1 MKIVAIVNPV
11 AGKGQEA
18 REWPRLLEAAGPQ
31 VAQVVT
37 WWTKGRGQAES
48 LAAQARRE
56 GFDRVIAVGGDGT
69 LFEVAN
75 GLWWEPEGRLPG
87 LGMVPFGTG
96 CDYLRNF
103 EVGRTLKENLA
114 AALGE
119 SEVPVNLGLV
129 RLPGLDGG
137 ASQRVF
143 VNVLGLG
150 FDAEVVRRFQR
161 QRRLRR
167 GRIAYL
173 SSALEALV
181 RLKPYRLQGEA
192 DGEAIDAMVHTFVV
206 GLGRYFGGG
215 ILITPQAAPQSD
227 CFQLVWVQQL
237 GRLEALRLLPAFWT
251 GRQLSHPQVHASHA
265 GYLKLRAAPAAYV
278 QAEGELIGRTPIE
291 VELNRRAFSF
301 AAISA
306 KNL

>member
-11 AGKGQEA
+11 AGKGQEVQ
-18 REWPRLLEAAGPQ
+18 EWPRLLQAAGPKA
-31 VAQVVT
+31 VQVVT

-48 LAAQARRE
+48 LAAPARRE
-56 GFDRVIAVGGDGT
+56 GFDRIIAVGGDGT

-75 GLWWEPEGRLPG
+75 GLWWEPQGRLPS

-103 EVGRTLKENLA
+103 EVGGTLKENLA

-119 SEVPVNLGLV
+119 TEVPVNLGLA
-129 RLPGLDGG
+129 RLPGLDG
-137 ASQRVF
+137 APSQRIF

-150 FDAEVVRRFQR
+150 FDAEVVNRFQR
-161 QRRLRR
+161 QRRFLR
-167 GRIAYL
+167 GKIAYI
-173 SSALEALV
+173 SSALEGLV
-181 RLKPYRLQGEA
+181 RLKLYRLQGEA
-192 DGEAIDAMVHTFVV
+192 NGEAIDAMVHTFVV

-215 ILITPQAAPQSD
+215 ILIAPQASPQSD

-237 GRLEALRLLPAFWT
+237 SRLQALRLLPAFWV
-251 GRQLSHPQVHASHA
+251 GRQFAHPQVHASHA
-265 GYLKLRAAPAAYV
+265 GYLKLKAAPAAFV

-291 VELNRRAFSF
+291 VALNKRAFNF

>member
-18 REWPRLLEAAGPQ
+18 QEWPRLLEAAGPQ
-31 VAQVVT
+31 SAQVVT
-37 WWTKGRGQAES
+37 WWTKDRGQAES

-56 GFDRVIAVGGDGT
+56 GFDRVITVGGDGT

-75 GLWWEPEGRLPG
+75 GLWWEPKGRLPS

-103 EVGRTLKENLA
+103 EVGRSIQENLT

-119 SEVPVNLGLV
+119 TEVPVNLGLV
-129 RLPGLDGG
+129 RLPGLDGEP
-137 ASQRVF
+137 SLRVF

-150 FDAEVVRRFQR
+150 FDAEVVNRFQSQRRF
-161 QRRLRR
+161 LRSK
-167 GRIAYL
+167 IAY
-173 SSALEALV
+173 SISGLEELI
-181 RLKPYRLQGEA
+181 RLKSHRLQGKI
-192 DGEAIDAMVHTFVV
+192 DGRALEDRVHTLVV

-215 ILITPQAAPQSD
+215 ILIAPQASPQSD
-227 CFQLVWVQQL
+227 CFQVVWVQQL
-237 GRLEALRLLPAFWT
+237 SRLKALRLLPALRA
-251 GRQLSHPQVHASHA
+251 GRHLEHPQVHSSHA
-265 GYLKLRAAPAAYV
+265 GYLRLKAAPAAYV

-291 VELNRRAFSF
+291 VALNRRAFNF

-306 KNL
+306 NNL